1 MAAHKKIIMTK
12 DGKLIYSLHIH
23 NDLFTVWFQSTR
35 PCCKD
40 LAISHWKRQQ
50 QQKRHT
56 KKDPPPP
63 PPPKKKKK
71 KEEED
76 QVWTLSAQIAWES
89 TINCIMFSPFWMQ
102 VFCFLFLCKILLLLI
117 LNTVELE
124 PLWRSQETCKKYRL
138 NFYVFK
144 FFECDWLLFFV

>member
-1 MAAHKKIIMTK
+1 MAARKKIIMTK

-23 NDLFTVWFQSTR
+23 NDLFTVWFESTR

-50 QQKRHT
+50 Q
-56 KKDPPPP
+56 KKEKKKEKKT
-63 PPPKKKKK
+63 PPKKKKK
-71 KEEED
+71 KK
-76 QVWTLSAQIAWES
+76 TAQIAWES

-102 VFCFLFLCKILLLLI
+102 VFCFFLFLCKILLLLI

-124 PLWRSQETCKKYRL
+124 PLWRSQENCKKCRL
-138 NFYVFK
+138 NFYVFN
-144 FFECDWLLFFV
+144 FFEWDWLLFFV